1 MTSKTTKGVYTV
13 VLAAGAASRFGSS
26 KQLAELD
33 GIALVKRATQIATKT
48 CDSRNLLI
56 VGHDWYAVY
65 RACDPPPGFLI
76 VNDQHE
82 TGIGSSISLAVR
94 SIRHVA
100 RAIVILLADQP
111 LITPAHVA
119 ALIDCWSGDDK
130 EIVAT
135 AYADTMG
142 APALFPIDCFG
153 DLAAL
158 AADNGAQALLSDTR
172 FRVQTIRFEDAAV
185 DIDTMEDLIKLRRS
199 ARN

>member
-1 MTSKTTKGVYTV
+1 VTSKTTKGVYTV

-48 CDSRNLLI
+48 CASRNLLI

-172 FRVQTIRFEDAAV
+172 YRVQTIQFEDAAV